1 MRTTAI
7 ICCALVLA
15 AFASAQV
22 RFTNSVTKAG
32 AIKAASQLE
41 GGMWEEETGKALATN
56 GLTNFMILEMGAQ
69 CYREYTLVD
78 GNTLIL
84 DYAAQ
89 VVTKDGRWAG
99 RGLLQK
105 ATITST
111 NNFSLIPI
119 TLKSRS

>member
-7 ICCALVLA
+7 ICGALVLA

-22 RFTNSVTKAG
+22 RLTNSVTKAG
-32 AIKAASQLE
+32 AIKAVSQLE
-41 GGMWEEETGKALATN
+41 VGMWEEETGKSLATH
-56 GLTNFMILEMGAQ
+56 GLTNFMILEVGAR

-78 GNTLIL
+78 DSTLML
-84 DYAAQ
+84 DYVAQ

-105 ATITST
+105 ASITST

-119 TLKSRS
+119 TLKIRS

>member
-7 ICCALVLA
+7 ICSALILA

-22 RFTNSVTKAG
+22 RLTNRVTKTG

-41 GGMWEEETGKALATN
+41 VGMWEEETGKSLASH
-56 GLTNFMILEMGAQ
+56 GLTNFIIVGLGAQ

-84 DYAAQ
+84 AYAAQ

-99 RGLLQK
+99 HGLLQK

-119 TLKSRS
+119 ALKIRS